1 MFNIRECA
9 ARQGGTTWITY
20 EGQFRLDQGLSP
32 RSWSLIN
39 NDLWLRY
46 ILATTTKTMFADD
59 QIADSDIQVP
69 TVKLVI
75 PF

>member
-20 EGQFRLDQGLSP
+20 EGQFRLDQAQ
-32 RSWSLIN
+32 SLIIY
-39 NDLWLRY
+39 DLWLRY
-46 ILATTTKTMFADD
+46 ILATTTKTMFVDD
-59 QIADSDIQVP
+59 QIADSDIHVP